1 MSKDIDMMNNREI
14 LESYDLP
21 KSIKKKLGITNRTF
35 KRVFRDEEEL
45 PLSSNLEDPIV
56 DALENSKYLKQYE
69 EEKRE
74 AGIKKIMQKE
84 TNINVLFRKIMD
96 ENIVLK
102 NKIKKNDNLI
112 EYKKYK
118 QNLKEKEFNFY
129 VKFE

>member
-1 MSKDIDMMNNREI
+1 
-14 LESYDLP
+14 
-21 KSIKKKLGITNRTF
+21 
-35 KRVFRDEEEL
+35 
-45 PLSSNLEDPIV
+45 
-56 DALENSKYLKQYE
+56 
-69 EEKRE
+69 
-74 AGIKKIMQKE
+74 MQKE